1 MTGGNAVHLR
11 RLVASAVLTIAVAL
25 AASAP
30 APVASGALAGP
41 RPASVRVVGS
51 LEDGLLREINSL
63 RADRGLG
70 SLRASP
76 GLARAAGAHARSMAR
91 LGFFA
96 HVSPDGSSV
105 RDRIARVEPGLAR
118 NAVGEVL
125 LWRSPAPN
133 SSEALAMW
141 LGSPPHRAVLLD
153 PGLRM
158 IGLTAVSAQ
167 SAPGVFGGL
176 DVTIVAA
183 DLAG

>member
-11 RLVASAVLTIAVAL
+11 RPVASAVLTIAVAL

-105 RDRIARVEPGLAR
+105 RDRIARVAGLAR

-158 IGLTAVSAQ
+158 IGLTALSAQ